1 MVIIKLELL
10 ENVFC
15 QKKKTLVLQ
24 NQSSPS
30 DFLSAFRKHMIR
42 NDKDI
47 STTKITQSI
56 SKFSVHRWFF
66 FNNLE
71 RVALILK
78 GPLFVFRT
86 KTITTWCF
94 NPLNAGSVS
103 KKTPENNLIFPSW
116 TLKILI
122 TRNLIYKQQ
131 ISL

>member
-15 QKKKTLVLQ
+15 QKKKKTLVLQ

-71 RVALILK
+71 RGRINFER
-78 GPLFVFRT
+78 PTICFPN
-86 KTITTWCF
+86 KT
-94 NPLNAGSVS
+94 NHYLV
-103 KKTPENNLIFPSW
+103 L
-116 TLKILI
+116 
-122 TRNLIYKQQ
+122 
-131 ISL
+131 

>member
-15 QKKKTLVLQ
+15 QKKKRLVLQ

-56 SKFSVHRWFF
+56 SKFSVYRW
-66 FNNLE
+66 
-71 RVALILK
+71 
-78 GPLFVFRT
+78 VF
-86 KTITTWCF
+86 
-94 NPLNAGSVS
+94 
-103 KKTPENNLIFPSW
+103 
-116 TLKILI
+116 ILI
-122 TRNLIYKQQ
+122 I
-131 ISL
+131 

>member
-15 QKKKTLVLQ
+15 QKKRTLVLQ

-56 SKFSVHRWFF
+56 SKFSVYRWGFF
-66 FNNLE
+66 
-71 RVALILK
+71 
-78 GPLFVFRT
+78 
-86 KTITTWCF
+86 
-94 NPLNAGSVS
+94 
-103 KKTPENNLIFPSW
+103 
-116 TLKILI
+116 
-122 TRNLIYKQQ
+122 
-131 ISL
+131 